1 MGCNVVDRNEDYK
14 GRAPPLTSAQTKNIL
29 LQLEKYVCKIY
40 QKNDK
45 KGTGFMCKIPHP
57 DQFKLLPVL
66 ITNNHILNE
75 NDIKEGEIIKITF
88 DNDNYE
94 KNIKINK
101 SRITYTNKDQ
111 NIDATIIEIKPKLD
125 DIK

>member
-14 GRAPPLTSAQTKNIL
+14 GRAPPLTSVQTKIIL
-29 LQLEKYVCKIY
+29 SQLEQYVCKIY

-45 KGTGFMCKIPHP
+45 KGTGFMCKIPYP

-75 NDIKEGEIIKITF
+75 NDIKEDEIIKITF
-88 DNDNYE
+88 DNDKYE
-94 KNIKINK
+94 RNIKLNK